1 MMEQAPQVLM
11 EQVPREKVLQVLSE
25 QEPQVLRDQGLQ
37 ILREHAQFELWI
49 RIDKYG
55 QALKQCFHPK
65 FIVELTYQ
73 INLK

>member
-11 EQVPREKVLQVLSE
+11 EQVPREKVLKGLSE
-25 QEPQVLRDQGLQ
+25 QEPQVMRDQGLQ

-55 QALKQCFHPK
+55 QAPKKGFHPK
-65 FIVELTYQ
+65 FRVELTYQ